1 MVLLKLRLIAF
12 SSLLVLIG
20 CGAGSVTRPHMAVG
34 TGFLPVAISM
44 LEPQS
49 APVGSVAF
57 TMTVVG
63 KNFGPDAIVY
73 WNGIPTHTTPLNAQ
87 ELLADISVEDLQM
100 AGLVNVYVRTSGQN
114 SNTVTFEV
122 SVQ

>member
-1 MVLLKLRLIAF
+1 MVLRKLRLVAF
-12 SSLLVLIG
+12 SSVLVLSG
-20 CGAGSVTRPHMAVG
+20 CGAGSGTRPHMTVG
-34 TGFLPVAISM
+34 TGFLPSAISM

-49 APVGSVAF
+49 APVGSVPF

-100 AGLVNVYVRTSGQN
+100 AGLVNVYVRTLGQN